1 MSVIYY
7 TKQKTQQRFFNF
19 VSQDPDAKVSKGAKY
34 LTPSSA
40 RVLRTIERPKDD
52 FEEVSCLWL
61 SICTKNVFYVAR
73 AMLPAVKSRSRSNFW
88 SNKWRDPTNISQLN
102 HRDFDWNS
110 MILHW
115 DSRLFMKWVP
125 GLTIAICNKII
136 ALSANSGSV
145 YSRWPQDIFLY
156 PGGHKHWL
164 GLTHV
169 PPFWQGILQMA
180 AWDKKIVGYAHLLS
194 VLCLKTGVIN
204 GLYNLRP
211 APERTTK
218 HKT

>member
-1 MSVIYY
+1 M
-7 TKQKTQQRFFNF
+7 
-19 VSQDPDAKVSKGAKY
+19 
-34 LTPSSA
+34 
-40 RVLRTIERPKDD
+40 LRTIERPKDD

-61 SICTKNVFYVAR
+61 SICTKNVFYVEREQCYLRLKAGPEVISDGINGGIPR
-73 AMLPAVKSRSRSNFW
+73 KYP
-88 SNKWRDPTNISQLN
+88 NKIIV
-102 HRDFDWNS
+102 FDWNS

-115 DSRLFMKWVP
+115 DSWLFMKWVS
-125 GLTIAICNKII
+125 GLTIAIRNKIT

-145 YSRWPQDIFLY
+145 YSRWPQEIFLY
-156 PGGHKHWL
+156 PGGHWHWL